1 MEKTQNFAN
10 AIKQLRKSKGIT
22 LDQISDACKIKK
34 NYFEKMEAGD
44 FSFKPNIYI
53 KLFLIEYLK
62 YIDIDKADSII
73 QEFDNIFNPSSTNL
87 NLTFMPPDNDDEDD
101 IESGSI
107 NSTDDYDPKQ
117 IATIILTIIIIIIT
131 YQAISSFLV

>member
-34 NYFEKMEAGD
+34 NYFEKMEAGE

-87 NLTFMPPDNDDEDD
+87 NLTFMPPDNDDEGD
-101 IESGSI
+101 IDLESLS
-107 NSTDDYDPKQ
+107 STDYDPKQ
-117 IATIILTIIIIIIT
+117 IATVILTIIIIIIT

>member
-62 YIDIDKADSII
+62 YIDRDKADSII

-87 NLTFMPPDNDDEDD
+87 NLTFMPPDNDDEGD
-101 IESGSI
+101 IDLESLS
-107 NSTDDYDPKQ
+107 STDYDPKQ
-117 IATIILTIIIIIIT
+117 IATVILTIIIIIIT

>member
-73 QEFDNIFNPSSTNL
+73 QEFDNIFNPSSTDI
-87 NLTFMPPDNDDEDD
+87 NLTFMPPANDDEGD
-101 IESGSI
+101 IELGSI
-107 NSTDDYDPKQ
+107 NSTDYDPKQ

>member
-44 FSFKPNIYI
+44 FSFKPKIYI

-62 YIDIDKADSII
+62 YIDIDKVDSII
-73 QEFDNIFNPSSTNL
+73 QKFDNIFNPSSTDV
-87 NLTFMPPDNDDEDD
+87 NLTFMPPTDDEGD
-101 IESGSI
+101 IELGSI
-107 NSTDDYDPKQ
+107 NSTDYDPQQ
-117 IATIILTIIIIIIT
+117 IATIIMTIIIIIIT
-131 YQAISSFLV
+131 YQAISYLLV

>member
-62 YIDIDKADSII
+62 YIDINKADSII
-73 QEFDNIFNPSSTNL
+73 QEFDNIFNLSSTDM
-87 NLTFMPPDNDDEDD
+87 NLTFMPPTNDDEDD
-101 IESGSI
+101 IESGLI

-131 YQAISSFLV
+131 YKAISSFLV

>member
-22 LDQISDACKIKK
+22 LDQISDSCKIKK
-34 NYFEKMEAGD
+34 NYFEQMEAGN
-44 FSFKPNIYI
+44 FSFKPNVYV

-73 QEFDNIFNPSSTNL
+73 QEFDNIFNPSSTDI
-87 NLTFMPPDNDDEDD
+87 NLTFMPPTTNDDEGD
-101 IESGSI
+101 IDLGII
-107 NSTDDYDPKQ
+107 NSNDYDPKQ
-117 IATIILTIIIIIIT
+117 IAAIILIIILIIFT
-131 YQAISSFLV
+131 YKTISSFLI

>member
-1 MEKTQNFAN
+1 MLQILSSIKININFWTNTFNAINLNMEKTQNFAN

-62 YIDIDKADSII
+62 YIDINKA
-73 QEFDNIFNPSSTNL
+73 EA
-87 NLTFMPPDNDDEDD
+87 
-101 IESGSI
+101 
-107 NSTDDYDPKQ
+107 K
-117 IATIILTIIIIIIT
+117 
-131 YQAISSFLV
+131 

>member
-22 LDQISDACKIKK
+22 LDQISDAFKIKK
-34 NYFEKMEAGD
+34 NYFEKMEAGE

-73 QEFDNIFNPSSTNL
+73 QEFDNIFNPSSTDM
-87 NLTFMPPDNDDEDD
+87 NLTFMPPTNDDEGD
-101 IESGSI
+101 IELDSI
-107 NSTDDYDPKQ
+107 KSTDDYDPKQ
-117 IATIILTIIIIIIT
+117 IAIIILTIIIIIIT

>member
-44 FSFKPNIYI
+44 FSFKPNIYV

-62 YIDIDKADSII
+62 YIDIDRADSII
-73 QEFDNIFNPSSTNL
+73 QEFDNIFNPSSTNV
-87 NLTFMPPDNDDEDD
+87 NLTFMPPVNDDEGD
-101 IESGSI
+101 IDLGSI
-107 NSTDDYDPKQ
+107 NSTDYDPKQ
-117 IATIILTIIIIIIT
+117 IATIILIIIFIILT
-131 YQAISSFLV
+131 YQAISSFLI

>member
-62 YIDIDKADSII
+62 YIDIDRSDSII
-73 QEFDNIFNPSSTNL
+73 QEFDNIFNSSSTDI
-87 NLTFMPPDNDDEDD
+87 NLTFMPPVNDDEGD
-101 IESGSI
+101 IELGSI
-107 NSTDDYDPKQ
+107 NSTDYDPKQ
-117 IATIILTIIIIIIT
+117 IATIILAVIIIIIT
-131 YQAISSFLV
+131 YKAISYFLV

>member
-1 MEKTQNFAN
+1 MEKIQNFAN

-22 LDQISDACKIKK
+22 LDQISDSCKIKK

-44 FSFKPNIYI
+44 FSFKPNIYV

-73 QEFDNIFNPSSTNL
+73 QEFDNMFNPSLTSI
-87 NLTFMPPDNDDEDD
+87 NLTFMPPTNDDEDA
-101 IESGSI
+101 IELDPI
-107 NSTDDYDPKQ
+107 NSTDYDPKQ
-117 IATIILTIIIIIIT
+117 IATIILIIIVIILT
-131 YQAISSFLV
+131 YQVISSFLV

>member
-22 LDQISDACKIKK
+22 LDQISDACNIKK

-44 FSFKPNIYI
+44 FSFKPIIYV

-73 QEFDNIFNPSSTNL
+73 QEFDNIFNPSSTNI
-87 NLTFMPPDNDDEDD
+87 NLTFMPPANDDESDT
-101 IESGSI
+101 ELNLI
-107 NSTDDYDPKQ
+107 NSTDYDPKQ
-117 IATIILTIIIIIIT
+117 IATIILIIIFIIFI
-131 YQAISSFLV
+131 YQAISNLF

>member
-87 NLTFMPPDNDDEDD
+87 NLTFMPPDNDDEGD
-101 IESGSI
+101 IELDSLS
-107 NSTDDYDPKQ
+107 STDYDPKQ
-117 IATIILTIIIIIIT
+117 IATVILTIIIIIIT

>member
-22 LDQISDACKIKK
+22 LDQISDSCKIKK
-34 NYFEKMEAGD
+34 NYFEQMEAGN
-44 FSFKPNIYI
+44 FSFKPNVYV

-73 QEFDNIFNPSSTNL
+73 QEFDNIFNPSSADV
-87 NLTFMPPDNDDEDD
+87 NLTFMPPVNDNEGD
-101 IESGSI
+101 IELGSI
-107 NSTDDYDPKQ
+107 NSADYDPKQ
-117 IATIILTIIIIIIT
+117 IATVKLIIIIIIIT